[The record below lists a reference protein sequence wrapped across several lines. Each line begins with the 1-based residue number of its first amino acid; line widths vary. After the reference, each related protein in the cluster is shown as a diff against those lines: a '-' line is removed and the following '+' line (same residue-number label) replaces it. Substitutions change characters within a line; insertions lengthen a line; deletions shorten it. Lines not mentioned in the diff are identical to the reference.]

1 MWKPCSFNVNICLE
15 ITTKTLKKHPSMG
28 ISKLH
33 TKVLCGYYSDQAPF
47 SKSFFSTCICKNLNC
62 TICRTYTIDFFKNTL
77 NALRF
82 ILSAARRYSEKKMFW
97 EVLKNFQKTSKTVC
111 NFHKDTGLKP
121 VILQKSYPSQ
131 TFLRKFCNN
140 IRISFRAKLMK
151 GCKSLFLFN

>member
-1 MWKPCSFNVNICLE
+1 
-15 ITTKTLKKHPSMG
+15 MG

-33 TKVLCGYYSDQAPF
+33 TKALCGYYSDKAPF
-47 SKSFFSTCICKNLNC
+47 SKSFFSIFQTARIRICKNLIC

-97 EVLKNFQKTSKTVC
+97 EVLKNFQKMSKMVC
-111 NFHKDTGLKP
+111 NFCKDTGLKL
-121 VILQKSYPSQ
+121 VTLQKSNPSQ

-140 IRISFRAKLMK
+140 IRISVRAKLMK
-151 GCKSLFLFN
+151 GCKSLFLCI